1 MAELNIRII
10 PEFDNDEVIALFKE
24 TAEKYNNDGADIE
37 VDVTMSLPSVYTD
50 GKSRL
55 VELSK
60 ELGEKYLGLEIKVES
75 SPGVTDASNLL
86 RDKDEDFP
94 FMMFGPVE
102 TKMAHKVDEYVY
114 KDYYFAFFD
123 IYKEL
128 ILELT
133 SE

>member
-24 TAEKYNNDGADIE
+24 TAEKYNSDGADIE
-37 VDVTMSLPSVYTD
+37 IDVTMSLPSVYTD

-60 ELGEKYLGLEIKVES
+60 ELCEKYLGLEIKVES

-86 RDKDEDFP
+86 RNKDEDFP
-94 FMMFGPVE
+94 FMMFGPGE
-102 TKMAHKVDEYVY
+102 TKW
-114 KDYYFAFFD
+114 
-123 IYKEL
+123 L
-128 ILELT
+128 IKWMSMFIKIIISLSLIFIKN
-133 SE
+133 